1 MSTPV
6 GDGSRTSR
14 FCHGI
19 FAMRAT
25 HSQKIWKCLRI
36 QWLQLTVQNRVVG
49 CIELHVSCVCNGLCP
64 LQQKNWKVAAEPVN
78 QRSYLQHWACAT
90 CAGPGSIKLIPC
102 PLERFST
109 CFTEPS
115 SSLCVRTIAW
125 KTPSWHPEHKAM
137 PIKQTQIRN
146 CTKTR
151 RLKTIQTIHAWA
163 MNHSDVQLRSW
174 QMTDLWLQQ
183 NYLPPHN
190 VRLVRRFAGLSKHLT
205 FHLRVR
211 VKFQDRRF
219 LVRFRHHEMMSK
231 NPEDGRCN
239 LGVILETLTLRPA
252 PNNLCHDRFCNL
264 APAVHLLCRRA
275 VLPCKVP
282 LFKTWSINHCGS
294 QIRLGRLGQ
303 QFSSNLGRNHLQP
316 SLEPGKNKQLGLK
329 RKTGVLKSANVSPFP

>member
-1 MSTPV
+1 MHMSTPV
-6 GDGSRTSR
+6 GDGSRTSQ

-90 CAGPGSIKLIPC
+90 CVGPGSIMLIPC

-115 SSLCVRTIAW
+115 SSLRVRTIAW

-137 PIKQTQIRN
+137 PITQTQVRN

-174 QMTDLWLQQ
+174 QMTVLWLQQ

-190 VRLVRRFAGLSKHLT
+190 VRLVRRFVGLSKHLT
-205 FHLRVR
+205 FHLSVR

-219 LVRFRHHEMMSK
+219 LVRFRTWWNDVKISSGWQIQHSHS
-231 NPEDGRCN
+231 
-239 LGVILETLTLRPA
+239 VILT
-252 PNNLCHDRFCNL
+252 
-264 APAVHLLCRRA
+264 
-275 VLPCKVP
+275 
-282 LFKTWSINHCGS
+282 SIGDSNDS
-294 QIRLGRLGQ
+294 NAAKKKALM
-303 QFSSNLGRNHLQP
+303 SSW
-316 SLEPGKNKQLGLK
+316 
-329 RKTGVLKSANVSPFP
+329 